1 MKKNYQ
7 DSQDCWVC
15 NEKLNATKVRNHC
28 HITGRYRG
36 GAHNQCNL
44 KLKVPKKKMPIIFHN
59 LEGYDGHLIF
69 KELIFLIILILK

>member
-44 KLKVPKKKMPIIFHN
+44 KLKVPKKKKCLLFFII
-59 LEGYDGHLIF
+59 
-69 KELIFLIILILK
+69 